1 MINSWQLRR
10 RRRCRNPKQRSFF
23 FFLLLLHP
31 RRRNATVVHIVLL
44 RVSTYVKIVAP
55 LACRYLLVI
64 CGSAFWTRTVGIRDF
79 STPKSRFAAEL
90 SGSQYDA
97 ERGGVGNK
105 SCYLQWAV
113 ASSESPSPPQCF
125 ASSFRAIL
133 IFRGTLIAGGI
144 SDSFVFSIVLR
155 SWRYWRFMRFG
166 SHVGAAIVGGGARK
180 CGLPRNGEC
189 SGGGRWRKVAAN
201 KKRGQWLVHVHS
213 CSLCKLRLM
222 CCTFRV
228 RTYWKCPKRTV
239 IDVIERERVKVWNCP
254 KGSSMLFKQ
263 GSTTQLHARED
274 IDSSCC
280 ARWGGLPLCCG
291 TNGAATC
298 RLRVA

>member
-1 MINSWQLRR
+1 LLLTMNSCIKWVSFSTLMLCLLLRR
-10 RRRCRNPKQRSFF
+10 
-23 FFLLLLHP
+23 L
-31 RRRNATVVHIVLL
+31 
-44 RVSTYVKIVAP
+44 
-55 LACRYLLVI
+55 
-64 CGSAFWTRTVGIRDF
+64 D
-79 STPKSRFAAEL
+79 
-90 SGSQYDA
+90 
-97 ERGGVGNK
+97 
-105 SCYLQWAV
+105 
-113 ASSESPSPPQCF
+113 
-125 ASSFRAIL
+125 
-133 IFRGTLIAGGI
+133 FRGNSIAGGI
-144 SDSFVFSIVLR
+144 SDYFLFSIVFR

-180 CGLPRNGEC
+180 CGVPRNGEC

-201 KKRGQWLVHVHS
+201 KKRGQWLVHVHN
-213 CSLCKLRLM
+213 CSLCKLRLL

-298 RLRVA
+298 PLRVA